1 MANINY
7 IEKHLKTFTVRAHK
21 HNYWEIIYVT
31 EGNGQIETTDGKV
44 FPYSKGDTICI
55 PPNVIHTNISASGF
69 KNLHLTIDGLQL
81 KSDHILM
88 IPPSVNSKELECLL
102 NMSYKYFHLLPIEHE
117 LNFSLANAIVSL
129 LTHLLK
135 NHQAPSITQAIENEI
150 IHNYTDMYFDLDR
163 VYESIPYSKE
173 YARKVF
179 LKDYKIS
186 PAKFLLNKR
195 IELAIQLL
203 SERENNKYSIKDISE
218 SCGFPDQLYFSR
230 VFKKEVGVSPKDYK
244 VTVLNNN
251 KIY

>member
-1 MANINY
+1 
-7 IEKHLKTFTVRAHK
+7 
-21 HNYWEIIYVT
+21 
-31 EGNGQIETTDGKV
+31 
-44 FPYSKGDTICI
+44 
-55 PPNVIHTNISASGF
+55 
-69 KNLHLTIDGLQL
+69 
-81 KSDHILM
+81 M

-203 SERENNKYSIKDISE
+203 SERDNNKYSIKDISE

-244 VTVLNNN
+244 VTVLDNN

>member
-150 IHNYTDMYFDLDR
+150 IHNYTDMYLNR
-163 VYESIPYSKE
+163 SPT
-173 YARKVF
+173 RKNM
-179 LKDYKIS
+179 
-186 PAKFLLNKR
+186 P
-195 IELAIQLL
+195 
-203 SERENNKYSIKDISE
+203 ER
-218 SCGFPDQLYFSR
+218 YF
-230 VFKKEVGVSPKDYK
+230 
-244 VTVLNNN
+244 
-251 KIY
+251 